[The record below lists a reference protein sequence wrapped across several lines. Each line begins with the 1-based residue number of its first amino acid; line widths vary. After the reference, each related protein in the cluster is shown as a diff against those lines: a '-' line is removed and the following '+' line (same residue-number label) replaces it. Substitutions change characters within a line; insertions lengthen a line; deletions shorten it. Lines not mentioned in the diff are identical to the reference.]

1 MTPAPRVAII
11 ARLIVSRDA
20 LAEFRAFETAA
31 AAIMRGHG
39 GRIEQT
45 VVLDASDSSPT
56 LTEVHIVTFPNAS
69 AYAGYRDDPALAQLQ
84 PVRAR
89 AVVSTQVEI
98 GVEGPGYG
106 N

>member
-1 MTPAPRVAII
+1 MV
-11 ARLIVSRDA
+11 L
-20 LAEFRAFETAA
+20 
-31 AAIMRGHG
+31 G
-39 GRIEQT
+39 GE
-45 VVLDASDSSPT
+45 DSSPT
-56 LTEVHIVTFPNAS
+56 LTEVHIVTFPSAS
-69 AYAGYRDDPALAQLQ
+69 AYAAYRDDPALAHLQ